1 MVVLSPSMQVLHLNR
16 QALILIRDVVPAAP
30 EAQLP
35 NNRTHVLP
43 PALINLAGTIL
54 RVLRRRHERGEKGQ
68 FEIRHVANGSD
79 MLVSIRGVGVPNRQG
94 VEYAHIVLLLTG
106 AQADHSED
114 HRSLRKPALKAH
126 DVNALP

>member
-68 FEIRHVANGSD
+68 FEIRHVANGSG
-79 MLVSIRGVGVPNRQG
+79 MPVSIRGMGVPNGQG
-94 VEYAHIVLLLTG
+94 VEHARIVLLLTG
-106 AQADHSED
+106 AHANHSED
-114 HRSLRKPALKAH
+114 HRSLESL
-126 DVNALP
+126 L